1 MKTSTVRLLI
11 LSSTFLACTFLVS
24 TFLVSTFLVS
34 AGDKA
39 LFQSNSQQIE
49 FFRQNNTEVVEA
61 ALDTVRSHFSSY
73 YQGDME
79 KLRSV
84 WSRNGTVETTLPGNA
99 DKNRLTEFSVERTS
113 IDQWTK
119 KMQEEI
125 ESHGVEIWSKNQFQP
140 DHPLFL
146 TVLNFTDSS
155 AMILVEDP
163 TQYLMGPQNSNLM
176 FMNHASIIF
185 KVVFDTQPFS
195 VKLSPISNKPKILQ
209 MMVTPINGC

>member
-1 MKTSTVRLLI
+1 MKTSTLLLLI
-11 LSSTFLACTFLVS
+11 LSC
-24 TFLVSTFLVS
+24 TFLVS
-34 AGDKA
+34 AGLKA
-39 LFQSNSQQIE
+39 LFQNNSQQIE
-49 FFRQNNTEVVEA
+49 FFRQNNPEVVEA
-61 ALDTVRSHFSSY
+61 ALDTVRSHFNSY
-73 YQGDME
+73 YEGDME

-113 IDQWTK
+113 IDQWTR

-125 ESHGVEIWSKNQFQP
+125 EPHGVEIWSKNQFQP

-146 TVLNFTDSS
+146 TVLNFTDSC

-163 TQYLMGPQNSNLM
+163 MQYSMGPQNSNLM

-185 KVVFDTQPFS
+185 KVVFDTQPIPM
-195 VKLSPISNKPKILQ
+195 KLSPLSNKPKILQ
-209 MMVTPINGC
+209 MMVIPMNGC